1 MCNNHS
7 YSIENYNSNHDYILS
22 EICVNEFSSNDNRF
36 YEFITENESTL
47 FIEYKFDE
55 SKK

>member
-47 FIEYKFDE
+47 FIEYL
-55 SKK
+55 